1 MEIETNRIEDNKTL
15 NPISSS
21 SNPSNFLHNKELDEK
36 PFDLFADLLP
46 LTDLAENIYTVSVF
60 NPRYLVLVYYF
71 YILIITTYI

>member
-21 SNPSNFLHNKELDEK
+21 SNFLHNKELDSK

-46 LTDLAENIYTVSVF
+46 LTDLAENIYTLSVF